1 MDAFRSRGT
10 LGAAIFTLLAFSI
23 SAQTPPQTTDTAQ
36 RIDAVEEKLRALQQQ
51 ADELRRELEALRA
64 GNPSAEPTP
73 EGVEDLTAIEPV
85 DQPAPSPSPSP
96 SPTPDDTTLASDIVA
111 NAPTTTSRN
120 IFNPEISVIG
130 NVLGHA
136 GDENEFDPRDS
147 IALDEAELSL
157 QAFVDP
163 YAKAAFFIG
172 IGEEGVELEEGYAQF
187 LTLPFDLTAKAGKM
201 KANFGKFN
209 TLHFHA
215 WQWIDQPLVSRTFFG
230 EGIADSGI
238 SVSKLFP
245 NRWNLFLEATGEIY
259 RGSVEELF
267 EPERS
272 SDLLYVGH
280 LKFYRDLT
288 ESANVELGGSWASGP
303 IAEAGRSEFTG
314 VDLTYRWKPLERSI
328 YRSFISRTE
337 LIRNER
343 DDQEDAA
350 FGFYTSA
357 DYQFARRWLAGIR
370 LDGAERPDDPSL
382 RDRGGALTLTFR
394 PSEFSQVRGQYRR
407 INYDG
412 GPDANEFL
420 LQLQFAI
427 GAHGAHTF

>member
-1 MDAFRSRGT
+1 MDAFRPHGT
-10 LGAAIFTLLAFSI
+10 LGAAIFTLFVFSI
-23 SAQTPPQTTDTAQ
+23 GAQTPPQTTDTAQ
-36 RIDAVEEKLRALQQQ
+36 RIDAVEERLRALQEQ
-51 ADELRRELEALRA
+51 ADELRRELEALKA
-64 GNPSAEPTP
+64 GQPSPEPSP
-73 EGVEDLTAIEPV
+73 EEPEDLTAIEPV
-85 DQPAPSPSPSP
+85 GQPAPSPSP
-96 SPTPDDTTLASDIVA
+96 SPTPDDSALPSDIVA
-111 NAPTTTSRN
+111 NPPTTASRN

-136 GDENEFDPRDS
+136 GDENPFDPRDP
-147 IALDEAELSL
+147 IAFDEAELSL

-163 YAKAAFFIG
+163 YARAAFFIG
-172 IGEEGVELEEGYAQF
+172 ISEEGAELEEGYAQF
-187 LTLPFDLTAKAGKM
+187 VALPFDLTAKAGKL

-209 TLHFHA
+209 TLHGHV

-230 EGIADSGI
+230 DEGLADAGV

-259 RGSVEELF
+259 RGSVEDVF
-267 EPERS
+267 EPEES
-272 SDLLYVGH
+272 ADLLYVGH

-288 ESANVELGGSWASGP
+288 ESANVELGGSWASGGLGDG
-303 IAEAGRSEFTG
+303 GRSEFAG
-314 VDLTYRWKPLERSI
+314 LDLTYRWKPLERSI

-343 DDQEDAA
+343 DDQQDAA

-370 LDGAERPDDPSL
+370 LDQADRPEEPFL
-382 RDRGGALTLTFR
+382 TDRGGALTLTFR